1 MNGRATG
8 PPPDASGP
16 VPIRPDAIRAQR
28 AKVARGVAIASK
40 VGYSLFGLAMVLFVV
55 GFTTTFSGTVASA
68 TVACLVAG
76 CVVLAPA
83 IILGYAVKSAERHD
97 REHGR

>member
-1 MNGRATG
+1 MSGVA
-8 PPPDASGP
+8 PPS
-16 VPIRPDAIRAQR
+16 RPDPVRAQR
-28 AKVARGVAIASK
+28 AKVARAVAVASRL
-40 VGYSLFGLAMVLFVV
+40 GYALFGLAIVLFVV
-55 GFTTTFSGTVASA
+55 GMATRFSDTVASA
-68 TVACLVAG
+68 TIACLVAG

>member
-1 MNGRATG
+1 VSPG
-8 PPPDASGP
+8 PEPAADP
-16 VPIRPDAIRAQR
+16 VR
-28 AKVARGVAIASK
+28 AKRARISSAVTVASRI
-40 VGYSLFGLAMVLFVV
+40 GYALFGLAIVLFVV
-55 GFTTTFSGTVASA
+55 GFATTFSGAVASA

-76 CVVLAPA
+76 CVVLAPS

>member
-1 MNGRATG
+1 MAV
-8 PPPDASGP
+8 AS
-16 VPIRPDAIRAQR
+16 R
-28 AKVARGVAIASK
+28 
-40 VGYSLFGLAMVLFVV
+40 VGYALFGLAIVLFVV
-55 GFTTTFSGTVASA
+55 GFATRFSDTVASA
-68 TVACLVAG
+68 TITCLVAG

>member
-1 MNGRATG
+1 MSVSGRD
-8 PPPDASGP
+8 P
-16 VPIRPDAIRAQR
+16 IRAQR
-28 AKVARGVAIASK
+28 AKVARGVAVASRL
-40 VGYSLFGLAMVLFVV
+40 GYSLFGLAMVLFLI
-55 GFTTTFSGTVASA
+55 GLATRFSDPLASA
-68 TVACLVAG
+68 TIACLIAG

>member
-1 MNGRATG
+1 MSS
-8 PPPDASGP
+8 PDRPTAAPDP
-16 VPIRPDAIRAQR
+16 VRAQR
-28 AKVARGVAIASK
+28 ATVARGAAAASRL
-40 VGYSLFGLAMVLFVV
+40 GYALFGLAIVLFVV
-55 GFTTTFSGTVASA
+55 GFATTFSGAVASA
-68 TVACLVAG
+68 TIACLVAG

>member
-1 MNGRATG
+1 MSTSGR
-8 PPPDASGP
+8 DP
-16 VPIRPDAIRAQR
+16 VRAQR
-28 AKVARGVAIASK
+28 AKVARGVAVASRL
-40 VGYSLFGLAMVLFVV
+40 GYGLFGLAIVLFVI
-55 GFTTTFSGTVASA
+55 GFATRFSDLLASV
-68 TVACLVAG
+68 TIACLIAG